1 MKRNCPL
8 NVNDILYLRE
18 VVKPE
23 PPTQEKTP
31 ANSAPK
37 GYQPTVGR
45 KLFMI
50 GLCILGLII
59 VWTYFLRSQ

>member
-1 MKRNCPL
+1 
-8 NVNDILYLRE
+8 
-18 VVKPE
+18 VKSD
-23 PPTQEKTP
+23 PTTPQQSPTEKE
-31 ANSAPK
+31 PK

-59 VWTYFLRSQ
+59 VWTYFLRNQ